1 MFHIFA
7 ALIVVEK
14 HAALGERRVVDFEQF
29 KPVLE
34 NLWRRGFFGSSCST
48 SRRLVMIWEDTMGQ
62 PLSSR
67 EAMRNKLLAFG

>member
-34 NLWRRGFFGSSCST
+34 KLWRRGFF
-48 SRRLVMIWEDTMGQ
+48 
-62 PLSSR
+62 
-67 EAMRNKLLAFG
+67 